1 MGITIHG
8 FDWSPNS
15 GLQNLSQILFGQLPR
30 DNGTPR
36 CQIRM
41 TIPCIRIFASSW
53 SAPQCQLVHE
63 FRGRSWFCGVCGAA
77 AGLHGAP
84 VQSAGTPALSGKL
97 RCRLGPR
104 PAAGPLHRFCTDEP
118 AEPEEEESSGKAAAG
133 QEPSYAPSAHTCW
146 TPRCNQ
152 PMLSWPMHILIT
164 LTFLSFDH

>member
-1 MGITIHG
+1 MHG

-63 FRGRSWFCGVCGAA
+63 FRGRSWVCGVCGGA
-77 AGLHGAP
+77 AGLHGPGAERWHTGSLRETPVVQARAASCCRAAAP
-84 VQSAGTPALSGKL
+84 L
-97 RCRLGPR
+97 
-104 PAAGPLHRFCTDEP
+104 LHRRARRARGGGELWQSCRRPRTFLRSLGTHMLD
-118 AEPEEEESSGKAAAG
+118 
-133 QEPSYAPSAHTCW
+133 APL
-146 TPRCNQ
+146 Q
-152 PMLSWPMHILIT
+152 PTHAVLANAYPDNLHILIT
-164 LTFLSFDH
+164 